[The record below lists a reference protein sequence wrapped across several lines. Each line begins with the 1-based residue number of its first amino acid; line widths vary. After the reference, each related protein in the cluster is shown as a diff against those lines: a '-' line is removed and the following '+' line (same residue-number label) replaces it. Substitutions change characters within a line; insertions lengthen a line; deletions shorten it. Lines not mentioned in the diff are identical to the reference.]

1 MASFN
6 IPIIQINLHQSK
18 SASAILTRSMSVV
31 QTCIATL
38 QEPWLAKGI
47 IRGLGNCSKVLKA
60 NTASKIRTCIITKGV
75 NATGN
80 LMIVHLRLTLVDGID
95 RNMTVWSAYMP
106 YDSEDLPPQ
115 EEIRDWLHMQ
125 ITKG

>member
-1 MASFN
+1 M
-6 IPIIQINLHQSK
+6 
-18 SASAILTRSMSVV
+18 V

-95 RNMTVWSAYMP
+95 RNMTVGSAYMP